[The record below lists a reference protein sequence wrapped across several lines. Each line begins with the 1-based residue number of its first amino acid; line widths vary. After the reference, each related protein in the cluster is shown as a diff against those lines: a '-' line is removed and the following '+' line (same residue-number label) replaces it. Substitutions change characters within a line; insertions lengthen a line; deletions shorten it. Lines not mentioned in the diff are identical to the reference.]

1 VFDEMSG
8 LGGVITQAGGINTAS
23 IWCESHCSGRLNKHR
38 EYCGGTLKLA
48 TRLHLLITHSSL
60 KNGVQQATDG
70 QNVIVTEEPR
80 VAAGLFFLCPIWAM

>member
-70 QNVIVTEEPR
+70 Q
-80 VAAGLFFLCPIWAM
+80 